1 MSEEPAAKRNG
12 EGGQSG
18 KRKLYLLP
26 CERSSSGGSP
36 SAPSGEAP
44 SAPNSLEEPSENS
57 PKGRYINSVVIEMLQ
72 AHERC
77 MWDDRCLAALEPR
90 K

>member
-26 CERSSSGGSP
+26 CERAS
-36 SAPSGEAP
+36 SGEAP

-57 PKGRYINSVVIEMLQ
+57 PKGRYINSMMVEMLQ